1 MCKIEKSIR
10 LYLKMKSILLK
21 LRNLLPYLVL
31 VTVYFLFVNIEAR
44 KDEGKSQT
52 EINNSEIKLKN
63 EKKKNSNIINQK
75 ISIPVIPFS
84 Q

>member
-1 MCKIEKSIR
+1 
-10 LYLKMKSILLK
+10 MKSILLK
-21 LRNLLPYLVL
+21 LRNLLPYLIL
-31 VTVYFLFVNIEAR
+31 VTVYFFLVNIEAR